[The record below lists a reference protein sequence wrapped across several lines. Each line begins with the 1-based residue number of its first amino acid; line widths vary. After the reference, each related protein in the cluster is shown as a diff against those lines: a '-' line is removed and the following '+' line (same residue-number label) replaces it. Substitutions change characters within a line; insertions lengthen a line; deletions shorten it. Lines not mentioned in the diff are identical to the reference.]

1 MKKLFLITL
10 LLPLLAVSAMAQ
22 SLADQVNKKFNNINK
37 LVVEGSFCDVTINGS
52 NSQEIDFNGEVY
64 ADATVKIKYEQNG
77 STLKIW
83 LEKPSRISGRTKGKL
98 AFVVP
103 VNTNLE
109 ISTASGSISTD
120 NIGQAAL
127 SFNAASGSIKLNNI
141 RSTFAANTASG
152 SIQAGN
158 IKGDVKAGT
167 ASGSQSYTDIQ
178 GNLET
183 KSASGSI
190 NIKNITGTVK
200 ASAASGSIAIAG
212 GGNTINLNTASGSI
226 KAMEIN
232 GNVTANTAS
241 GGVSLDN
248 ISGALNISTVSGGQ
262 QGTAITLT
270 GNSFF
275 KSVSG
280 GIRINLSNSMEQ
292 IAFDLESVSGSL
304 NAKGNSGK
312 RKLQTGSGSIKVIGN
327 SVSGSQSYN

>member
-52 NSQEIDFNGEVY
+52 NSQEIDFKGEVY

-98 AFVVP
+98 TFVVP

-109 ISTASGSISTD
+109 ISTASGSIATD
-120 NIGQAAL
+120 NIGQATL
-127 SFNAASGSIKLNNI
+127 SFNTASGSIKLNNI
-141 RSTFAANTASG
+141 RSPFAANTASG

-178 GNLET
+178 GNLES

-190 NIKNITGTVK
+190 NIKNVTGHVK
-200 ASAASGSIAIAG
+200 ASAASGSIAMAG
-212 GGNTINLNTASGSI
+212 GGNTIKLNTASGSI

-232 GNVTANTAS
+232 GDLTANTAS
-241 GGVSLDN
+241 GGISLDK
-248 ISGALNISTVSGGQ
+248 ISGTLNISSVSGGQ
-262 QGTAITLT
+262 QGSDITLT
-270 GNSFF
+270 GNSYF

-280 GIRINLSNSMEQ
+280 GIRMNLSNSTEQ
-292 IAFDLESVSGSL
+292 LSFELEAVSGSL
-304 NAKGNSGK
+304 SAKGNSGK
-312 RKLQTGSGSIKVIGN
+312 RKLQTGSGNIKVIGN